1 MQIEND
7 ARLLGMHCGFS
18 IQAVFGGVDYQ
29 KQREG
34 LRQGVDVI
42 IATPGR
48 LIDYLK
54 QKVFS
59 LQAIE
64 MLVID
69 EADRMFDLGFI
80 ADLRY
85 IMRHLPPFEKRQNLM
100 FSATLNARVM
110 ELAYEFMQS
119 PEQVVVEGERIT
131 ADAIEQVLYHVG
143 RQEKF
148 PLLLGLLRRDNMKR
162 TIIFTNTKREAEHL
176 YARLAANDFACR
188 LISGDVP
195 QEKRLRIMRQF
206 KEGSLPI
213 LIATD
218 VASRGLHIE
227 GVSHVINYDL
237 PEDREDYVHRIGRTA
252 RAGARGKAISFADEV
267 ERAQPGGH
275 RRVHRRQDPGA
286 VGRGR
291 PVRHRLRPA
300 AALAQTAQ
308 GRGLTAAASPDGRGA
323 EQRPAPRPKA
333 PAGRVAGAAPPPPD
347 SPVRTGRASCP
358 AQVAA
363 IDLRPRPPHEPNKP
377 PDLSPLPGRPC
388 GGRDPAGLR
397 RALPGRRFRAP
408 PHRRARRPAPARPEP
423 GRQGTAARPG
433 RPLGRRRPAG
443 GHGRCLRDRRQ
454 RGRVRGGAR
463 LFRGHAHPHV
473 AIAGNHDYYFRDM
486 ADTEGHYRI
495 SPPDEQAVK
504 LERFRRTFNLR
515 RLYSSRRLGGYLLVF
530 LSTDHPK
537 FGTGIGPEQQVWLR
551 RLLARNR
558 RTPTIVFFH
567 APLRGT
573 QAKFR
578 HYIDRPS
585 AIAQPEGAVHGLL
598 AANPQVFLWVSGHT
612 HTPPTEP
619 SFAAPINRY
628 DGRVTNIHSTDL
640 RGATLWT
647 NSLYLHPDRVEVRTF
662 DHTANQ
668 WLPHLDRT
676 ITPPLLP

>member
-1 MQIEND
+1 MQFAELPLPESVRKGIAEAGFTECTPIQALTLPITLAGRDIAGQGQTGTGKTAAFLITLFNRLLENATDSPHPRALILAPTRELVVQIESD

-131 ADAIEQVLYHVG
+131 ADAIEQVLYHVS
-143 RQEKF
+143 RREKF
-148 PLLLGLLRRDNMKR
+148 PLLLGLLKRDNMQR
-162 TIIFTNTKREAEHL
+162 TIIFANTKREAENL

-188 LISGDVP
+188 LISGDVA

-267 ERAQPGGH
+267 GALNLEDIEEYIGDKIPVQWAEDDLFVTDFVQPP
-275 RRVHRRQDPGA
+275 RSRKP
-286 VGRGR
+286 
-291 PVRHRLRPA
+291 
-300 AALAQTAQ
+300 AQ
-308 GRGLTAAASPDGRGA
+308 GRGRGDGRGKS
-323 EQRPAPRPKA
+323 E
-333 PAGRVAGAAPPPPD
+333 GRGN
-347 SPVRTGRASCP
+347 SEGRAKTESSG
-358 AQVAA
+358 
-363 IDLRPRPPHEPNKP
+363 RPR
-377 PDLSPLPGRPC
+377 
-388 GGRDPAGLR
+388 
-397 RALPGRRFRAP
+397 
-408 PHRRARRPAPARPEP
+408 
-423 GRQGTAARPG
+423 
-433 RPLGRRRPAG
+433 RRR
-443 GHGRCLRDRRQ
+443 R
-454 RGRVRGGAR
+454 
-463 LFRGHAHPHV
+463 
-473 AIAGNHDYYFRDM
+473 
-486 ADTEGHYRI
+486 
-495 SPPDEQAVK
+495 
-504 LERFRRTFNLR
+504 
-515 RLYSSRRLGGYLLVF
+515 
-530 LSTDHPK
+530 ST
-537 FGTGIGPEQQVWLR
+537 
-551 RLLARNR
+551 
-558 RTPTIVFFH
+558 
-567 APLRGT
+567 
-573 QAKFR
+573 
-578 HYIDRPS
+578 
-585 AIAQPEGAVHGLL
+585 
-598 AANPQVFLWVSGHT
+598 
-612 HTPPTEP
+612 
-619 SFAAPINRY
+619 
-628 DGRVTNIHSTDL
+628 
-640 RGATLWT
+640 
-647 NSLYLHPDRVEVRTF
+647 
-662 DHTANQ
+662 TA
-668 WLPHLDRT
+668 
-676 ITPPLLP
+676 